1 MKDIAAAQEQIV
13 EESEGDGMSS
23 NNNLQQAG
31 VVFAFTAIS
40 SDLDDD
46 LQNLRIISHVF
57 LFIYCES
64 YSPS

>member
-23 NNNLQQAG
+23 NNDLQQAG

-46 LQNLRIISHVF
+46 LQN
-57 LFIYCES
+57 
-64 YSPS
+64 